1 LGLSFVFSAVDGGGI
16 SFDSV
21 PLPIFEKSSAGGGFD
36 GFLLMVFFQMC
47 SAACR
52 FDGIQLLAC

>member
-1 LGLSFVFSAVDGGGI
+1 LGLSFVFSAFDGGGI
-16 SFDSV
+16 SFDTV
-21 PLPIFEKSSAGGGFD
+21 PLPIFEKAIAGGGID

-47 SAACR
+47 SAACC